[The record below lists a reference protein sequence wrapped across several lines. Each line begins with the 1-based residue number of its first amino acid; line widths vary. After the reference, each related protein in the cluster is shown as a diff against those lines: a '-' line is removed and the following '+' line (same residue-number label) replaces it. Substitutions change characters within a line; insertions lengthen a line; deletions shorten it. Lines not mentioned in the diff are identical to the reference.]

1 MVALFVT
8 PGTGVVALFSA
19 PRAGGEE
26 QEESGARRRVSRRWP
41 YCRLQRTVCEWRQ
54 EGGAVM
60 EGMATQLQ
68 MHAGGNGK
76 AAGVLIMGLKQAI
89 MRMKQSFPEK

>member
-1 MVALFVT
+1 
-8 PGTGVVALFSA
+8 
-19 PRAGGEE
+19 
-26 QEESGARRRVSRRWP
+26 
-41 YCRLQRTVCEWRQ
+41 
-54 EGGAVM
+54 M

-68 MHAGGNGK
+68 MHAGGGGK